1 MGHNRDSAVR
11 KGEAMQEYYRERFEQ
26 VLREWKRFI
35 NGQPLENPLVIPDV
49 ILESWRR
56 CQEHHVNPHTTR
68 VNGVLDTKALSEL
81 LERNADLI
89 ETSRPFMQNLYGFV
103 RGSGFVVAL
112 FDERGYL
119 LEVIGDADV
128 VERIKQGNFIPGAC
142 WSEEEAGTNG
152 CGTVLKMD
160 RPVQVFATEHYCI
173 NSHKWTC
180 SGAPIHDPDGD
191 LIGVIDM
198 TGPYLNANPHTLGM
212 VAAAAYAIE
221 NDMRVRKAL
230 SECRIADGFQ
240 KTVLASIPEALIAI
254 DNLYRITMVNENAE
268 KIIGLG
274 SARLAGRSLRDVMGE
289 HNAALFNLIQNNA
302 TLTDVEARIIMRDGQ
317 AVDYTLTCNPIRTE
331 DRRTIGRLIILNE
344 IKRARTLVTRMI
356 GAKAKFTFEDVR
368 GVNGKFLETVN
379 QAKMVSQSNSNVL
392 LLGESGSGKDVFA
405 QAIHNESGRSAGP
418 YVAINCAAIP
428 RDLISSELFGYSEG
442 AFTGSRRGGNQGKFE
457 LADGG
462 TIFLDEIAE
471 TPLELQS
478 VLLRVIEDKSIT
490 RIGGSRVTPVDVR
503 IIAATNKNLKEEIR
517 KGRFREDLYYRFNV
531 FTIHM
536 VPLRDRPEDIPL
548 LVDGFVRKLCDAMG
562 KRLVRVDGRVL
573 EKFMG
578 YSWPGNVRE
587 LQNVIERMMNIVHT
601 DELTVDLIPSEVL
614 HGPTRAE
621 GPTRLESPRHME
633 RQILEKMVHSGLT
646 KKEIASRMQMARST
660 LYRKLERYNLTN

>member
-1 MGHNRDSAVR
+1 
-11 KGEAMQEYYRERFEQ
+11 MQGYYNERFGRI
-26 VLREWKRFI
+26 LGEWKRFI
-35 NGQPLENPLVIPDV
+35 NSQPLENPLIIPEF
-49 ILESWRR
+49 IMESWKR
-56 CQEHHVNPHTTR
+56 CRERHVNPYTTR
-68 VNGVLDTKALSEL
+68 VNKVLEQRELQEL
-81 LERNADLI
+81 LERNESLI
-89 ETSRPFMQNLYGFV
+89 EISRPFMQNLCGFV

-112 FDERGYL
+112 FDDQGYL
-119 LEVIGDADV
+119 LEVLGDADV
-128 VERIKQGNFIPGAC
+128 VERVKKGNFIQGAC

-152 CGTVLKMD
+152 CGTVLALG
-160 RPVQVFATEHYCI
+160 RPLQVFATEHYCI

-221 NDMRVRKAL
+221 NDIRMRKAL
-230 SECRIADGFQ
+230 SECQIADGFQ
-240 KTVLASIPEALIAI
+240 KTILASIPEALIAI
-254 DNLYRITMVNENAE
+254 DSLYRISMVNENAE
-268 KIIGLG
+268 KIIGRG
-274 SARLAGRSLRDVMGE
+274 SRQLTGRSLRDVMGE
-289 HNAALFNLIQNNA
+289 DNAALFNLIQNNA

-317 AVDYTLTCNPIRTE
+317 PVDYTLTCNPIRTE
-331 DRRTIGRLIILNE
+331 DRRVIGRLIILNE

-356 GAKAKFTFEDVR
+356 GAKAKLAFDDIC
-368 GVNGKFLETVN
+368 GINGKFIETVN
-379 QAKMVSQSNSNVL
+379 QARMVSQSNSNVL
-392 LLGESGSGKDVFA
+392 LLGESGAGKDIFA
-405 QAIHNESGRSAGP
+405 QAIHNASARSSGP

-442 AFTGSRRGGNQGKFE
+442 AFTGSKRGGNQGKFE

-490 RIGGSRVTPVDVR
+490 RIGGSRVTSVDVR
-503 IIAATNKNLKEEIR
+503 IIAATNKNLKEEVR
-517 KGRFREDLYYRFNV
+517 KGRFRDDLYYRFNV
-531 FTIHM
+531 FTIQM

-548 LVDGFVRKLCDAMG
+548 LVDCFVQKICDAMG
-562 KRLVRVDGRVL
+562 KKRVRVDGRVL

-578 YSWPGNVRE
+578 YSWPGNIRE
-587 LQNVIERMMNIVHT
+587 LQNIIERMINVVHT

-614 HGPTRAE
+614 HGPSRAE
-621 GPTRLESPRHME
+621 VLPREESPRDRE
-633 RQILEKMVHSGLT
+633 RQILEKMVHSGLS
-646 KKEIASRMQMARST
+646 KKEIALRMQMARST
-660 LYRKLERYNLTN
+660 LYRKLEKYNLPH

>member
-1 MGHNRDSAVR
+1 
-11 KGEAMQEYYRERFEQ
+11 MQESHKERFGQ
-26 VLREWKRFI
+26 VLGEWKRFI
-35 NGQPLENPLVIPDV
+35 NSQPLQNPPIIPDA
-49 ILESWRR
+49 IIESWER
-56 CQEHHVNPHTTR
+56 CREHHVNPYTTK
-68 VNGVLDTKALSEL
+68 VNRVLDQREL
-81 LERNADLI
+81 KDLLDRNANVI
-89 ETSRPFMQNLYGFV
+89 EISRPFMHNLYGFV

-112 FDERGYL
+112 FDNQGYM
-119 LEVIGDADV
+119 LEVVGDTDV
-128 VERIKQGNFIPGAC
+128 LERVKKGNFIPGAC

-152 CGTVLKMD
+152 CGTVLKMG

-191 LIGVIDM
+191 LIGIIDM

-221 NDMRVRKAL
+221 NDMRMRKAL
-230 SECRIADGFQ
+230 SECQIADGFQ
-240 KTVLASIPEALIAI
+240 KTVLASIPEALITI
-254 DNLYRITMVNENAE
+254 DNLYRISMVNENAE

-289 HNAALFNLIQNNA
+289 HNTALFNLIQNNA
-302 TLTDVEARIIMRDGQ
+302 TLTDVEARIVMRDGK

-331 DRRTIGRLIILNE
+331 DRRVIGRLIILNE

-356 GAKAKFTFEDVR
+356 GAKAKYTFEDIC
-368 GVNGKFLETVN
+368 GINGKFLETVN
-379 QAKMVSQSNSNVL
+379 QAKLVSQSNSNVL
-392 LLGESGSGKDVFA
+392 LLGESGAGKDVFA
-405 QAIHNESGRSAGP
+405 QAIHNMSGRGGGP

-490 RIGGSRVTPVDVR
+490 RIGGSRVTSVDVR
-503 IIAATNKNLKEEIR
+503 IIAATNKNLKEEVR
-517 KGRFREDLYYRFNV
+517 RGRFRDDLYYRFNV
-531 FTIHM
+531 FTIQM

-548 LVDGFVRKLCDAMG
+548 LIDFFVRKICEAMG

-578 YSWPGNVRE
+578 YSWPGNIRE
-587 LQNVIERMMNIVHT
+587 LQNVIERMINIVHT
-601 DELTVDLIPSEVL
+601 DELTVDLIPSEIL
-614 HGPTRAE
+614 YGSPRPE
-621 GPTRLESPRHME
+621 ILPEMESPRDME
-633 RQILEKMVHSGLT
+633 RQILEKMVHAKLP
-646 KKEIASRMQMARST
+646 KKEIARRMQMARST
-660 LYRKLERYNLTN
+660 LYRKLEKYNLLD

>member
-1 MGHNRDSAVR
+1 MQRGA
-11 KGEAMQEYYRERFEQ
+11 AMQESHKERFGQ
-26 VLREWKRFI
+26 VLGEWKRFI
-35 NGQPLENPLVIPDV
+35 NSQPLENPPIIPDA
-49 ILESWRR
+49 IIESWER
-56 CQEHHVNPHTTR
+56 CREHHVNPYTTK
-68 VNGVLDTKALSEL
+68 VNRVLDQREL
-81 LERNADLI
+81 KDLLDRNANVI
-89 ETSRPFMQNLYGFV
+89 EISRPFMHNLYGFV

-112 FDERGYL
+112 FDNQGYM
-119 LEVIGDADV
+119 LEVVGDTDV
-128 VERIKQGNFIPGAC
+128 LESVKKGNFIPGAC

-152 CGTVLKMD
+152 CGTVLKMG

-191 LIGVIDM
+191 LIGIIDM

-221 NDMRVRKAL
+221 NDMRMRKAL
-230 SECRIADGFQ
+230 SECQIADGFQ
-240 KTVLASIPEALIAI
+240 KTVLASIPEALITI
-254 DNLYRITMVNENAE
+254 DNLYRISMVNENAE

-289 HNAALFNLIQNNA
+289 HNTALFNLIQNNA
-302 TLTDVEARIIMRDGQ
+302 TLTDVEARIVMRDGK

-331 DRRTIGRLIILNE
+331 DRRVIGRLIILNE

-356 GAKAKFTFEDVR
+356 GAKAKYTFEDIC
-368 GVNGKFLETVN
+368 GINGKFLETVN
-379 QAKMVSQSNSNVL
+379 QAKLVSQSNSNVL
-392 LLGESGSGKDVFA
+392 LLGESGAGKDVFA
-405 QAIHNESGRSAGP
+405 QAIHNMSGRGGGP

-490 RIGGSRVTPVDVR
+490 RIGGSRVTSVDVR
-503 IIAATNKNLKEEIR
+503 IIAATNKNLKEEVR
-517 KGRFREDLYYRFNV
+517 RGRFRDDLYYRFNV
-531 FTIHM
+531 FTIQM

-548 LVDGFVRKLCDAMG
+548 LIDFFVRKICEAMG

-578 YSWPGNVRE
+578 YSWPGNIRE
-587 LQNVIERMMNIVHT
+587 LQNVIERMINIVHT
-601 DELTVDLIPSEVL
+601 DELTVDLIPSEIL
-614 HGPTRAE
+614 YGSPRPE
-621 GPTRLESPRHME
+621 ILPEMESPRDME
-633 RQILEKMVHSGLT
+633 RQILEKMVHAKLP
-646 KKEIASRMQMARST
+646 KKEIARRMQMARST
-660 LYRKLERYNLTN
+660 LYRKLEKYNLLD

>member
-1 MGHNRDSAVR
+1 
-11 KGEAMQEYYRERFEQ
+11 MQESNRERFEQ
-26 VLREWKRFI
+26 VLGEWKRFI
-35 NGQPLENPLVIPDV
+35 NSHPMENPLIIPDV
-49 ILESWRR
+49 IIESWRR
-56 CQEHHVNPHTTR
+56 CREYHVNPYTTR
-68 VNGVLDTKALSEL
+68 VNRVLEQKALQEL
-81 LERNADLI
+81 LERNDSLI
-89 ETSRPFMQNLYGFV
+89 EISRPFMQNLYGFV

-112 FDERGYL
+112 FDDRGYM
-119 LEVIGDADV
+119 LEVLGDVDV
-128 VERIKQGNFIPGAC
+128 VERVKKGNFIQGAC

-152 CGTVLKMD
+152 CGTVLKMG

-221 NDMRVRKAL
+221 NDMRMRKAL
-230 SECRIADGFQ
+230 SECQIADGFQ
-240 KTVLASIPEALIAI
+240 KTILASIPEALIAI
-254 DNLYRITMVNENAE
+254 DNLYRISMVNENAE
-268 KIIGLG
+268 KIIGRG
-274 SARLAGRSLRDVMGE
+274 SRQLAGRSLRDVMGE
-289 HNAALFNLIQNNA
+289 DNAALFNLIQNNS
-302 TLTDVEARIIMRDGQ
+302 TLTDVEARIIMRDGK

-331 DRRTIGRLIILNE
+331 DRHVIGRLIILSE
-344 IKRARTLVTRMI
+344 IKRARTLVTRMM
-356 GAKAKFTFEDVR
+356 GAKAKFAFDDICGGNV
-368 GVNGKFLETVN
+368 KFMETMK
-379 QAKMVSQSNSNVL
+379 QAQMVSQSNSNVL
-392 LLGESGSGKDVFA
+392 LLGESGTGKDIFA
-405 QAIHNESGRSAGP
+405 QAIHNASTRSNGP

-442 AFTGSRRGGNQGKFE
+442 AFTGSKRGGNQGKFE

-503 IIAATNKNLKEEIR
+503 IIAATNKNLREEVR
-517 KGRFREDLYYRFNV
+517 KGRFRDDLYYRFNV
-531 FTIHM
+531 FTIQM
-536 VPLRDRPEDIPL
+536 VPLRDRPEDVPL
-548 LVDGFVRKLCDAMG
+548 LVDSFVRKICETMG

-573 EKFMG
+573 EKFTG

-587 LQNVIERMMNIVHT
+587 LQNVIERMMNVVHT
-601 DELTVDLIPSEVL
+601 DELTVDLIPSEILHSSPRPEVL
-614 HGPTRAE
+614 TVV
-621 GPTRLESPRHME
+621 ESPRDME
-633 RQILEKMVHSGLT
+633 RQILEKMVRARLP
-646 KKEIASRMQMARST
+646 KKEIARRMQMARST
-660 LYRKLERYNLTN
+660 LYRKLEKYDLIN

>member
-1 MGHNRDSAVR
+1 
-11 KGEAMQEYYRERFEQ
+11 MQENYRERFDQ

-35 NGQPLENPLVIPDV
+35 NSQPFDNPLVVPDV
-49 ILESWRR
+49 IHESWRR
-56 CQEHHVNPHTTR
+56 CQESNVNPYTTR
-68 VNGVLDTKALSEL
+68 VDTVLDAKALGEL
-81 LERNADLI
+81 LERNAELI
-89 ETSRPFMQNLYGFV
+89 EISRPFMQNLYGFV

-112 FDERGYL
+112 FDEQGFL

-128 VERIKQGNFIPGAC
+128 VERIRKGNFVPGAC

-230 SECRIADGFQ
+230 SECRIADGYQ
-240 KTVLASIPEALIAI
+240 RTVLASIPEALIAI
-254 DNLYRITMVNENAE
+254 DTLYRITMVNENAE

-274 SARLAGRSLRDVMGE
+274 TAKLAGRSLHDVMGE
-289 HNAALFNLIQNNA
+289 HNTALFNLIRHNA
-302 TLTDVEARIIMRDGQ
+302 TLTDVEARIVMRDGH

-331 DRRTIGRLIILNE
+331 DRRVIGRLIILNE

-356 GAKAKFTFEDVR
+356 GAKAKFSFDDVC
-368 GVNGKFLETVN
+368 GVNAAFLETVN
-379 QAKMVSQSNSNVL
+379 QAKRVSQSNSNVL
-392 LLGESGSGKDVFA
+392 LLGESGTGKDVFA

-428 RDLISSELFGYSEG
+428 RDLIASELFGYSEG
-442 AFTGSRRGGNQGKFE
+442 AFTGSKRGGNQGKFE

-471 TPLELQS
+471 MPLELQAA
-478 VLLRVIEDKSIT
+478 LLRVIEDKSIT
-490 RIGGSRVTPVDVR
+490 RIGGSRVTSVDVR
-503 IIAATNKNLKEEIR
+503 IIAATNKNLKEEVR

-548 LVDGFVRKLCDAMG
+548 LVDGFVRKLCDTMG
-562 KRLVRVDGRVL
+562 KKLVRVDGRVL

-578 YSWPGNVRE
+578 YAWPGNVRE

-601 DELTVDLIPSEVL
+601 DELTADLIPSEVR
-614 HGPTRAE
+614 HGPSRAELPTRAE
-621 GPTRLESPRHME
+621 SPRDVE
-633 RQILEKMVHSGLT
+633 RRILEKMVRSGIP
-646 KKEIASRMQMARST
+646 KQEIARRMQMARST
-660 LYRKLERYNLTN
+660 LYRKLEKYNLPR

>member
-1 MGHNRDSAVR
+1 
-11 KGEAMQEYYRERFEQ
+11 MQESHKERFGQ
-26 VLREWKRFI
+26 VLGEWKRFI
-35 NGQPLENPLVIPDV
+35 NSQPLENPPIIPDA
-49 ILESWRR
+49 IIESWER
-56 CQEHHVNPHTTR
+56 CREHHVNPYTTK
-68 VNGVLDTKALSEL
+68 VNRVLDQREL
-81 LERNADLI
+81 KDLLDRNANVI
-89 ETSRPFMQNLYGFV
+89 EISRPFMHNLYGFV

-112 FDERGYL
+112 FDNQGYM
-119 LEVIGDADV
+119 LEVVGDTDV
-128 VERIKQGNFIPGAC
+128 LESVKKGNFIPGAC

-152 CGTVLKMD
+152 CGTVLKMG

-191 LIGVIDM
+191 LIGIIDM

-221 NDMRVRKAL
+221 NDMRMRKAL
-230 SECRIADGFQ
+230 SECQIADGFQ
-240 KTVLASIPEALIAI
+240 KTVLASIPEALITI
-254 DNLYRITMVNENAE
+254 DNLYRISMVNENAE

-289 HNAALFNLIQNNA
+289 HNTALFNLIQNNA
-302 TLTDVEARIIMRDGQ
+302 TLTDVEARIVMRDGK

-331 DRRTIGRLIILNE
+331 DRRVIGRLIILNE

-356 GAKAKFTFEDVR
+356 GAKAKYTFEDIC

-379 QAKMVSQSNSNVL
+379 QAKLVSQSNSNVL
-392 LLGESGSGKDVFA
+392 LLGESGAGKDVFA
-405 QAIHNESGRSAGP
+405 QAIHNMSGRGGGP

-490 RIGGSRVTPVDVR
+490 RIGGSRVTSVDVR
-503 IIAATNKNLKEEIR
+503 IIAATNKNLKEEVR
-517 KGRFREDLYYRFNV
+517 RGRFRDDLYYRFNV
-531 FTIHM
+531 FTIQM

-548 LVDGFVRKLCDAMG
+548 LVDFFVRKICEAMG

-578 YSWPGNVRE
+578 YSWPGNIRE
-587 LQNVIERMMNIVHT
+587 LQNVIERMINIVHT
-601 DELTVDLIPSEVL
+601 DELTVDLIPSEIL
-614 HGPTRAE
+614 YGSPRPE
-621 GPTRLESPRHME
+621 ILPEMESPRDME
-633 RQILEKMVHSGLT
+633 RQILEKMVHAKLP
-646 KKEIASRMQMARST
+646 KKEIARRMQMARST
-660 LYRKLERYNLTN
+660 LYRKLEKYNLLD

>member
-1 MGHNRDSAVR
+1 ML
-11 KGEAMQEYYRERFEQ
+11 EYYKERFGQ
-26 VLREWKRFI
+26 VLGEWKRFI
-35 NGQPLENPLVIPDV
+35 NHQPLENPPMIPDV
-49 ILESWRR
+49 IFESWKR
-56 CQEHHVNPHTTR
+56 CREYHVNPYTTR
-68 VNGVLDTKALSEL
+68 INKVLEQKELKEL
-81 LERNADLI
+81 LSRNETLI
-89 ETSRPFMQNLYGFV
+89 EISRPFMQNLYGFV

-112 FDERGYL
+112 FDDQGYL
-119 LEVIGDADV
+119 LDVLGDADV
-128 VERIKQGNFIPGAC
+128 VERVKKGNFIQGAC

-152 CGTVLKMD
+152 CGTVLKMG

-180 SGAPIHDPDGD
+180 SGAPIHDPEGD

-221 NDMRVRKAL
+221 NDMRMRKAL
-230 SECRIADGFQ
+230 SECQIADGFQ
-240 KTVLASIPEALIAI
+240 KTILASIPEALIAI
-254 DNLYRITMVNENAE
+254 DSLYRISMVNENAE
-268 KIIGLG
+268 KIIGRG
-274 SARLAGRSLRDVMGE
+274 SRQLAGRSLRDVMGE
-289 HNAALFNLIQNNA
+289 ENTALFNLIQGNL

-317 AVDYTLTCNPIRTE
+317 SVDYTLTCNPIRTE
-331 DRRTIGRLIILNE
+331 DRRVIGRLIILSE

-356 GAKAKFTFEDVR
+356 GAKAKFTFDDIC
-368 GVNGKFLETVN
+368 GINGKFVETVN
-379 QAKMVSQSNSNVL
+379 QARMVSQSNSNVL
-392 LLGESGSGKDVFA
+392 LLGESGAGKDIFA
-405 QAIHNESGRSAGP
+405 QAIHNASARSNGP

-442 AFTGSRRGGNQGKFE
+442 AFTGSKRGGNQGKFE

-490 RIGGSRVTPVDVR
+490 RIGGSRITSVDVR
-503 IIAATNKNLKEEIR
+503 IIAATNKNLKEEVR
-517 KGRFREDLYYRFNV
+517 KGRFRDDLYYRFNV
-531 FTIHM
+531 FTIQM

-548 LVDGFVRKLCDAMG
+548 LVDSFVRKICDAMG
-562 KRLVRVDGRVL
+562 KRIVRVDGRVL

-601 DELTVDLIPSEVL
+601 DELTVDLIPSEIL
-614 HGPTRAE
+614 HVSARAE
-621 GPTRLESPRHME
+621 TLPAVESPRDME
-633 RQILEKMVHSGLT
+633 RQMLEKLVHARLP
-646 KKEIASRMQMARST
+646 KKEIARRMQMARST
-660 LYRKLERYNLTN
+660 LYRKLEKYDLLN

>member
-1 MGHNRDSAVR
+1 
-11 KGEAMQEYYRERFEQ
+11 MQESHKERFGQ
-26 VLREWKRFI
+26 VLAEWKRFI
-35 NGQPLENPLVIPDV
+35 NNQAFDNPLVIPDV
-49 ILESWRR
+49 IIESWRR
-56 CQEHHVNPHTTR
+56 CREHHVNPYTTR
-68 VNGVLDTKALSEL
+68 VNKVLEQQELQGLLQRNDT
-81 LERNADLI
+81 LI
-89 ETSRPFMQNLYGFV
+89 EISRPFMQNLYGFV

-112 FDERGYL
+112 FDDQGYM
-119 LEVIGDADV
+119 LEVLGDDDV
-128 VERIKQGNFIPGAC
+128 VERVKKGNFIQGAC

-180 SGAPIHDPDGD
+180 SGAPIHDPEGD

-221 NDMRVRKAL
+221 NDMRMRKAL
-230 SECRIADGFQ
+230 SECQIADGFQ
-240 KTVLASIPEALIAI
+240 KTILASIPEALIAI
-254 DNLYRITMVNENAE
+254 DTLYRISMVNENAE
-268 KIIGLG
+268 KIIGRG
-274 SARLAGRSLRDVMGE
+274 THQLAGRSLRDVMGE
-289 HNAALFNLIQNNA
+289 DNAALFNLIQNSS
-302 TLTDVEARIIMRDGQ
+302 TLTDVEARIVMRDGHP
-317 AVDYTLTCNPIRTE
+317 VDYTLTSNPIRTE
-331 DRRTIGRLIILNE
+331 DRRVIGRLIILNE
-344 IKRARTLVTRMI
+344 IKRARTLVTRMM
-356 GAKAKFTFEDVR
+356 GAKAKFAFDDIC
-368 GVNGKFLETVN
+368 GISGKFVETVN
-379 QAKMVSQSNSNVL
+379 QARMVSQSNSNVL
-392 LLGESGSGKDVFA
+392 LLGESGAGKDIFA
-405 QAIHNESGRSAGP
+405 QAIHNASARSSGP

-442 AFTGSRRGGNQGKFE
+442 AFTGSKRGGNQGKFE

-490 RIGGSRVTPVDVR
+490 RIGGSRVTSVDVR
-503 IIAATNKNLKEEIR
+503 IIAATNKNLKEEVR
-517 KGRFREDLYYRFNV
+517 KGRFRDDLYYRFNV
-531 FTIHM
+531 FTIQM

-548 LVDGFVRKLCDAMG
+548 LVDCFVRKICETMG
-562 KRLVRVDGRVL
+562 KKLLRVDGRVL

-578 YSWPGNVRE
+578 YSWPGNIRE
-587 LQNVIERMMNIVHT
+587 LQNVIERMINVVHT

-614 HGPTRAE
+614 LGPSRAE
-621 GPTRLESPRHME
+621 VPHRVESPRDVE
-633 RQILEKMVHSGLT
+633 RQVLEKMVHSGLT

-660 LYRKLERYNLTN
+660 LYRKLEKYNLPR

>member
-1 MGHNRDSAVR
+1 
-11 KGEAMQEYYRERFEQ
+11 MQESHRERFEQ
-26 VLREWKRFI
+26 VLGEWKRFI
-35 NGQPLENPLVIPDV
+35 NTQPMENPLIIPDM
-49 ILESWRR
+49 IIESWRR
-56 CQEHHVNPHTTR
+56 CREHHVNPYTTR
-68 VNGVLDTKALSEL
+68 VNRVLEQKALQEL
-81 LERNADLI
+81 LERNESLI
-89 ETSRPFMQNLYGFV
+89 EISRPFLQNLYGFV

-112 FDERGYL
+112 FDDQGYM
-119 LEVIGDADV
+119 LEVLGDVDV
-128 VERIKQGNFIPGAC
+128 VERVKKGNFIQGAC

-221 NDMRVRKAL
+221 NDMRMRKAL
-230 SECRIADGFQ
+230 SECQIADGFQ
-240 KTVLASIPEALIAI
+240 KTILASIPEALIAI
-254 DNLYRITMVNENAE
+254 DNLYRISMVNENAE
-268 KIIGLG
+268 KIIGRG
-274 SARLAGRSLRDVMGE
+274 SRQLAGRSLRDVMGE
-289 HNAALFNLIQNNA
+289 DNAALFNLILNNM
-302 TLTDVEARIIMRDGQ
+302 TLTDVEARIIMRGGQ
-317 AVDYTLTCNPIRTE
+317 AVDYTMTCNPIRTE
-331 DRRTIGRLIILNE
+331 DRRVIGRLIILSE
-344 IKRARTLVTRMI
+344 IKRARTLVTRMM
-356 GAKAKFTFEDVR
+356 GAKAKFAFDDICGGNV
-368 GVNGKFLETVN
+368 KFIETMK
-379 QAKMVSQSNSNVL
+379 QARMVSQSNSNVL
-392 LLGESGSGKDVFA
+392 LLGESGTGKDIFA
-405 QAIHNESGRSAGP
+405 QAIHNASTRSNGP

-442 AFTGSRRGGNQGKFE
+442 AFTGSKRGGNQGKFE

-503 IIAATNKNLKEEIR
+503 IIAATNKNLREEVR
-517 KGRFREDLYYRFNV
+517 KGRFRDDLYYRFNV
-531 FTIHM
+531 FTIQM

-548 LVDGFVRKLCDAMG
+548 LVDSFVRKICETMG
-562 KRLVRVDGRVL
+562 KSLVRVDGRVL

-601 DELTVDLIPSEVL
+601 DELTVDLIPSEIL
-614 HGPTRAE
+614 HGSPRPEVLTAV
-621 GPTRLESPRHME
+621 ESPRDME
-633 RQILEKMVHSGLT
+633 RQILEKMVHARLP
-646 KKEIASRMQMARST
+646 KKEIARRMQMARST
-660 LYRKLERYNLTN
+660 LYRKLEKYNLSN